1 MYKRYLIMTVV
12 LLLLLSGCAAPKLK
26 LFQDETD
33 PLKESTLQGKAKE
46 KILLI
51 SIRGMISDAPKKEF
65 LRPRP
70 SMVQEVMSQLQLAE
84 KDKNIRAILLKVNSP
99 GGTATAS
106 DILYKELLAY
116 KNRKK
121 AKIIVVMMDV
131 TASGGYY
138 LSLPADHIVAHPTTI
153 TGSIGAVFIYPKLNV
168 LMDKIGLK
176 VEVSKSGKHKDMG
189 SPFRETTS
197 EERELLQQL
206 TDTIGKRFLNLVV
219 QHRKLE
225 SNVID
230 TVASARVFTA
240 KEALDLGLIDEIG
253 YLTDGIRKAKT
264 LAGLPEDA
272 KVVVYRRSKYPDDNL
287 YNPATTQSG
296 IYRFPIVDIGLL
308 DALSD
313 HRVGIY
319 YLWAPVGK

>member
-287 YNPATTQSG
+287 YNPTTTQSG

>member
-1 MYKRYLIMTVV
+1 MTVV

-287 YNPATTQSG
+287 YNPTTTQSG

>member
-1 MYKRYLIMTVV
+1 MTAIF
-12 LLLLLSGCAAPKLK
+12 LLLLSGCAAPKLT
-26 LFQDETD
+26 LFQDGKD
-33 PLKESTLQGKAKE
+33 PLKEFTLQGKAKE

-65 LRPRP
+65 LRPGP
-70 SMVQEVMSQLQLAE
+70 SIVQEVVSQLQLAE
-84 KDKNIRAILLKVNSP
+84 KDKNIRAIILKVNSP

-106 DILYKELLAY
+106 DILYKEISAF
-116 KNRKK
+116 KNRTK
-121 AKIIVVMMDV
+121 AKVTVVMMDV
-131 TASGGYY
+131 VASGGYY
-138 LSLPADHIVAHPTTI
+138 LSLPADHIIAHPTTI
-153 TGSIGAVFIYPKLNV
+153 TGSIGAIFIYPKFNG

-197 EERELLQQL
+197 EERELLQEL
-206 TDTIGKRFLNLVV
+206 TDTIGKRFLNLVA

-230 TVASARVFTA
+230 TVATARVFTA

-264 LAGLPEDA
+264 LAGLPDDA
-272 KVVVYRRSKYPDDNL
+272 KVIVYRRSKFPDDNL
-287 YNPATTQSG
+287 YNTATTQSD
-296 IYRFPIVDIGLL
+296 IYRSPFVDLNFINFLP
-308 DALSD
+308 D
-313 HRVGIY
+313 HQVGIY

>member
-1 MYKRYLIMTVV
+1 
-12 LLLLLSGCAAPKLK
+12 
-26 LFQDETD
+26 
-33 PLKESTLQGKAKE
+33 
-46 KILLI
+46 
-51 SIRGMISDAPKKEF
+51 
-65 LRPRP
+65 
-70 SMVQEVMSQLQLAE
+70 
-84 KDKNIRAILLKVNSP
+84 
-99 GGTATAS
+99 
-106 DILYKELLAY
+106 
-116 KNRKK
+116 
-121 AKIIVVMMDV
+121 
-131 TASGGYY
+131 
-138 LSLPADHIVAHPTTI
+138 
-153 TGSIGAVFIYPKLNV
+153 

-176 VEVSKSGKHKDMG
+176 VEVSKSGKNKDMG

-219 QHRKLE
+219 QHRNLD

-230 TVASARVFTA
+230 TVATARVFTA

-264 LAGLPEDA
+264 LAGLPEDT

>member
-1 MYKRYLIMTVV
+1 MNKVYLIVFTILVIIMG
-12 LLLLLSGCAAPKLK
+12 GCAAPKLK
-26 LFQDETD
+26 LFQDGTE

-51 SIRGMISDAPKKEF
+51 PIRGVISDAPRKEF

-70 SMVQEVMSQLQLAE
+70 SIVQEIVSQLQLAE

-131 TASGGYY
+131 AASGGYY

-153 TGSIGAVFIYPKLNV
+153 TGSVGAVFIYPKLNG

-176 VEVSKSGKHKDMG
+176 VEVSKSGKNKDMG

-219 QHRKLE
+219 QHRNLD

-230 TVASARVFTA
+230 TVATARVFTA

-264 LAGLPEDA
+264 LAGLPEDT

>member
-1 MYKRYLIMTVV
+1 MVKRYLIMTAVF
-12 LLLLLSGCAAPKLK
+12 LLVLSGCAAPKLT
-26 LFQDETD
+26 LFQDEKD
-33 PLKESTLQGKAKE
+33 PLKEFTLQGKAKE

-106 DILYKELLAY
+106 DILYKEISAF
-116 KNRKK
+116 KNRTK
-121 AKIIVVMMDV
+121 AKVTVVMMDV
-131 TASGGYY
+131 AASGGYY
-138 LSLPADHIVAHPTTI
+138 LSLPADHIIAHPTTI
-153 TGSIGAVFIYPKLNV
+153 TGSVGAIFIYLKFNG

-176 VEVSKSGKHKDMG
+176 VEVSKSGKNKDMG

-197 EERELLQQL
+197 EERELLQEL
-206 TDTIGKRFLNLVV
+206 TDTIGKRFLNLVAK
-219 QHRKLE
+219 HRKLE

-230 TVASARVFTA
+230 TVATARVFTA

-264 LAGLPEDA
+264 LAGLPDDA
-272 KVVVYRRSKYPDDNL
+272 KVIVYRRSKFPDDNL
-287 YNPATTQSG
+287 YNTATTQSG

>member
-1 MYKRYLIMTVV
+1 MVKRYSIMTAVF
-12 LLLLLSGCAAPKLK
+12 LLVLSGCAAPKLK
-26 LFQDETD
+26 LFQDEKD
-33 PLKESTLQGKAKE
+33 PLKEFTLQGKAKE

-51 SIRGMISDAPKKEF
+51 SIRGMISNAPKKEF

-70 SMVQEVMSQLQLAE
+70 SMVQEVVSQLQLAE

-106 DILYKELLAY
+106 DILYKEISAF
-116 KNRKK
+116 KNRTK
-121 AKIIVVMMDV
+121 AKVTVVMMDV
-131 TASGGYY
+131 AASGGYY
-138 LSLPADHIVAHPTTI
+138 LSLPADHIIAHPTTI
-153 TGSIGAVFIYPKLNV
+153 TGSVGAIFIYPKFNG

-176 VEVSKSGKHKDMG
+176 VEVSKSGKNKDMG

-197 EERELLQQL
+197 EERELLQEL
-206 TDTIGKRFLNLVV
+206 TDTIGKRFLNLVA

-230 TVASARVFTA
+230 TVATARVFTA

-264 LAGLPEDA
+264 LAGLPDDA
-272 KVVVYRRSKYPDDNL
+272 KVIVYRRSKFPDDNL
-287 YNPATTQSG
+287 YNTATTQSD
-296 IYRFPIVDIGLL
+296 IYRVPLVDLNLIN
-308 DALSD
+308 ALPD
-313 HRVGIY
+313 HQVGIY
-319 YLWAPVGK
+319 YLWAPAGK

>member
-1 MYKRYLIMTVV
+1 MNKVYLIVFTILVIIMG
-12 LLLLLSGCAAPKLK
+12 GCAAPKLK
-26 LFQDETD
+26 LFQDGTE

-51 SIRGMISDAPKKEF
+51 PIRGVISDAPRKEF

-70 SMVQEVMSQLQLAE
+70 SIVQEIVSQLQLAE

-121 AKIIVVMMDV
+121 AKIIVVMMGV
-131 TASGGYY
+131 AASGGYY

-153 TGSIGAVFIYPKLNV
+153 TGSVGAVFIYPKLNG

-176 VEVSKSGKHKDMG
+176 VEVSKSGKNKDMG

-219 QHRKLE
+219 QHRNLD

-230 TVASARVFTA
+230 TVATARVFTA

-264 LAGLPEDA
+264 LAGLPEDT